1 MSAYPPAAPDP
12 AASNPHAAR
21 AAEGMTSTRSFIAT
35 WLFAWLL
42 GFIGVDRFYLGKVG
56 TGILKLLTFGGFGI
70 WWLVDL
76 ILTLTNAQK
85 DKEGKRVV
93 GTRQEQTIGLIVTA
107 VGVLLGWVMGA
118 VTQAFSVLVD
128 QILPALPWWPGS

>member
-1 MSAYPPAAPDP
+1 MPQYAAPMPQPPYQAPPAQAAP
-12 AASNPHAAR
+12 
-21 AAEGMTSTRSFIAT
+21 GKQFIA
-35 WLFAWLL
+35 AWLL
-42 GFIGVDRFYLGKVG
+42 SYFLGVLGVDRFYLGKVG
-56 TGILKLLTFGGFGI
+56 TGLLKLFTFGGFGI